1 MTGRAPNPWLV
12 LVAAV
17 LIASGVVLGIQTLG
31 GHLPAPQGTGGMMGM
46 DAGLTILL
54 FGLLTVAGLIG
65 ARRLGPLAALAGPH
79 AGAMASL
86 GAGVGLFGL
95 FAAFA
100 YARIAGVAVAVPGG
114 STGMGAVLIGTVA
127 TIVQVGGEE
136 IYFRGWLQRAL
147 GAAWGPVPALLVTA
161 LVFAALHLLGGARA
175 PLSLVNLLLGG
186 LFFGLLAQ
194 RSGGIAAPIAAH
206 LLWNWSEQLLLGLD
220 PNPGTGSFGALF
232 DHDLIGAA
240 IWGGSD
246 EGLNAS
252 LAVTLVLAALLA
264 PLATWRRAPPA
275 S

>member
-1 MTGRAPNPWLV
+1 
-12 LVAAV
+12 
-17 LIASGVVLGIQTLG
+17 
-31 GHLPAPQGTGGMMGM
+31 MMGM

-65 ARRLGPLAALAGPH
+65 SRRLGSLAALAGPR
-79 AGAMASL
+79 AGAMAGL

-95 FAAFA
+95 FVAFA
-100 YARIAGVAVAVPGG
+100 YARIAGVAVSVPGG
-114 STGMGAVLIGTVA
+114 SAGMGAVLIGTVA

-147 GAAWGPVPALLVTA
+147 GVAWGPVPALLMTA

-175 PLSLVNLLLGG
+175 PLSLINLLLGG
-186 LFFGLLAQ
+186 LLFGLLAQ
-194 RSGGIAAPIAAH
+194 RSGGIAAPVAAH

-240 IWGGSD
+240 LWGGSD

-264 PLATWRRAPPA
+264 PLATWRRAPTIRPSA
-275 S
+275 